1 MSTALGQTNYS
12 QIVAEAQSKVKELM
26 GLINVDGVKEG
37 VEKAGKT
44 GGYSGPN
51 IGNLLNGTASNV
63 MNIVEGNDQQK
74 ASAIQDIMSD
84 LMDLFSNLGTG
95 ASSKARKEVKN
106 NDKKIEDNKKSAE
119 ETSKKV
125 SEKVQGILNDC
136 EANAT
141 NIAEAIASIEKL
153 GGDKGEIAKVE
164 QQLEEQLEIIED
176 NKEILSSDAD
186 SKEKKD
192 ALVNILNAS
201 SAIAGLVE
209 QVAGYKEQI
218 LTQNAVVEENSNKI
232 AELTTDS
239 ANAISEGVNK
249 MQESLVKAG
258 ILTQDQATLS
268 IKAAK
273 NTGTGAAQ
281 EATGQAM
288 TNFWATA
295 AQGAK
300 YILSGNDK
308 LNAGTTLMQGATQGL
323 SKLTGSIG
331 EMGQYLTLFTEFGNG
346 VGSFAEGAV
355 QLIGQYDATVNPMIE
370 SIGSWDNIAKASEEL
385 ETYTQG
391 YAQEALGETQGST
404 TQTQGSTSQAQGQN
418 SKKIEAT
425 DIQNADEENMK
436 FKKFEFDTSIFT
448 IDAK

>member
-1 MSTALGQTNYS
+1 MTTLSGTNYS
-12 QIVAEAQSKVKELM
+12 QIVAEAQSKVKDLIE
-26 GLINVDGVKEG
+26 LINVDGGSTQGVK
-37 VEKAGKT
+37 KT
-44 GGYSGPN
+44 GKSVN
-51 IGNLLNGTASNV
+51 IGNLLNGTTNNV
-63 MNIVEGNDQQK
+63 KNIVEGNDQQK
-74 ASAIQDIMSD
+74 ASAIQDIMND

-95 ASSKARKEVKN
+95 ASSKARKDVLD
-106 NDKKIEDNKKSAE
+106 NDKKIEENKKSAE
-119 ETSKKV
+119 ECSQKV
-125 SEKVQGILNDC
+125 SEKVQNILNDC

-141 NIAEAIASIEKL
+141 SIAEAIEKIQKL
-153 GGDKGEIAKVE
+153 GGDKGKIAEVE
-164 QQLEEQLEIIED
+164 QQLQEQLEIIEE
-176 NKEILSSDAD
+176 NKEILSSDAEAG
-186 SKEKKD
+186 EKKD

-201 SAIAGLVE
+201 KAISGLVE
-209 QVAGYKEQI
+209 QVAGFKEQI
-218 LTQNAVVEENSNKI
+218 LEQNTLVEKSSENI
-232 AELTTDS
+232 AQLTVDS
-239 ANAISEGVNK
+239 ADTISKGISQ
-249 MQESLVKAG
+249 MQESLKKAG
-258 ILTQDQATLS
+258 VLIQKQATLS
-268 IKAAK
+268 IEAVK
-273 NTGTGAAQ
+273 NTGTGTAQ

>member
-1 MSTALGQTNYS
+1 MSTTLGQTNYS
-12 QIVAEAQSKVKELM
+12 QIVAEAQSKVKELL
-26 GLINVDGVKEG
+26 GLINIDGVSETG
-37 VEKAGKT
+37 AGAKATKST
-44 GGYSGPN
+44 GYSGPN
-51 IGNLLNGTASNV
+51 IGNLLNGTAN
-63 MNIVEGNDQQK
+63 NIATIVEDSDQQK

-95 ASSKARKEVKN
+95 ASSKASKEVKN

-125 SEKVQGILNDC
+125 SEKVQGILKDC

-141 NIAEAIASIEKL
+141 NIADAIASIEKL

-218 LTQNAVVEENSNKI
+218 LAQNAIVEENSNKI

-249 MQESLVKAG
+249 MQESLVNAG
-258 ILTQDQATLS
+258 VLTEEQATLS
-268 IKAAK
+268 IKSAK
-273 NTGTGAAQ
+273 QTATGTAQ
-281 EATGQAM
+281 ESTGQALSSNWV
-288 TNFWATA
+288 TATE
-295 AQGAK
+295 GAK

-308 LNAGTTLMQGATQGL
+308 LNAGATLMRGATQGL
-323 SKLTGSIG
+323 SKLTASIG

-346 VGSFAEGAV
+346 IGSFAEGAV
-355 QLIGQYDATVNPMIE
+355 QLIGQYDTTVNPMIE
-370 SIGSWDNIAKASEEL
+370 SIGSWDNIAKASKEL
-385 ETYTQG
+385 ETYTQT
-391 YAQEALGETQGST
+391 YAQETLGETQE
-404 TQTQGSTSQAQGQN
+404 STSQTQGQN

-425 DIQNADEENMK
+425 DIQNADDENMK

-448 IDAK
+448 ANAK